1 MTTSQLLVSHHKDQ
15 GKVRDHQEDDCRN
28 FAIHHDTGDY
38 HLLVVADGMGGHAH
52 GEVASRLAI
61 ETLAQVIQFGAW
73 TEPAEALRDAFA
85 LANERVHSQGGD
97 MGTTLTAV
105 LFDERSRQYWW
116 ANVGDSRVYV
126 LEGAALRQLSRD
138 HSEVQVR
145 VDAGQLTAE
154 EARNSRGR
162 NVLLKA
168 IGPAPRVE
176 ADVEGPF
183 ELKPGQ
189 RLVLCSDGLHG
200 MLPESE
206 LAAISRHELQ
216 NVAKDL
222 VAAANVAGG
231 RDNIAVVVAALS
243 SGEATQWMGPPPSLV
258 AKPRSPM
265 ARFGKVAAAVAGVAV
280 LFATAGMVYAATRG
294 SDDERGDKDE
304 TPTTAPIETPTST
317 TVATASETPTETSTP
332 SPTPRHTSVPP
343 TNTPRPPTNTPVP
356 PTNTP
361 VPPTKTP
368 TATAKATPPAPVPTP
383 MAPSIKVTASG
394 KVTVS
399 WAGFVPA
406 GATGYQVFFNKYKRA
421 DCSGPPLDT
430 HQEAAAST
438 ETSLLL
444 SLPDGYLDSKFSYSV
459 QVHAE
464 GADTS
469 KPIEQCWMAPE

>member
-61 ETLAQVIQFGAW
+61 DTLAQVIQFGAW

-105 LFDERSRQYWW
+105 LFDERPRQYWW

-265 ARFGKVAAAVAGVAV
+265 ARFGKVAAAVAGVGV

-294 SDDERGDKDE
+294 DNGGSADQAAE
-304 TPTTAPIETPTST
+304 TPTPAST
-317 TVATASETPTETSTP
+317 TATATATA
-332 SPTPRHTSVPP
+332 
-343 TNTPRPPTNTPVP
+343 TNTPTATPVP

-361 VPPTKTP
+361 LPPTATPVPPTKTP
-368 TATAKATPPAPVPTP
+368 RPPTATPVPPTNTATPTATATAPAGPTQPLPPSGVALKRISLVPEEPPTTLRVTWTAVSGLTYKVSIKDDDGNVVAEGSTTPFDFAKATPGVRYCAHVTAIAGSDLSVPTV
-383 MAPSIKVTASG
+383 K
-394 KVTVS
+394 
-399 WAGFVPA
+399 
-406 GATGYQVFFNKYKRA
+406 
-421 DCSGPPLDT
+421 CLD
-430 HQEAAAST
+430 
-438 ETSLLL
+438 
-444 SLPDGYLDSKFSYSV
+444 P
-459 QVHAE
+459 
-464 GADTS
+464 
-469 KPIEQCWMAPE
+469 